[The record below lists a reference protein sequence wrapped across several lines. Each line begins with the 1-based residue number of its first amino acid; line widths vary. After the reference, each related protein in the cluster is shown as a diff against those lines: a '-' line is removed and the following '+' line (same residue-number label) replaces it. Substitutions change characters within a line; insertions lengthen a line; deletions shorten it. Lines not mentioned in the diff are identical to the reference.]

1 MANKSKIHLV
11 VTLAVVVAFAVLVYV
26 IFFVDRSTSALS
38 QEQRIDLQTMTAK
51 QVPVLL
57 EFGKG
62 WCRPCKYMKPIL
74 EDMAKDYGEKA
85 IVATVDMDANSD
97 LVRSFRVRVMPTQ
110 IFLWPD
116 GREFFRN
123 EGVLEREHI
132 RTIFAK
138 MGVGAAT
145 AGQFEGRRGPGTP
158 PQEKPLPQEAR
169 Q

>member
-1 MANKSKIHLV
+1 MANTSKIHLGVMLTV
-11 VTLAVVVAFAVLVYV
+11 VGVFAVLVYV
-26 IFFVDRSTSALS
+26 IFFMERSNSGLP
-38 QEQRIDLQTMTAK
+38 QEQRIDLQSMMAK
-51 QVPVLL
+51 RVPILL

-74 EDMAKDYGEKA
+74 EDMAKEYGEKS
-85 IVATVDMDANSD
+85 IVAAVDMDANAD

-123 EGVLEREHI
+123 EGVLERENI
-132 RTIFAK
+132 RTIFSK
-138 MGVGAAT
+138 MGAEVAK
-145 AGQFEGRRGPGTP
+145 AGQIQDLKPPATPSQGNQP
-158 PQEKPLPQEAR
+158 PQGAR